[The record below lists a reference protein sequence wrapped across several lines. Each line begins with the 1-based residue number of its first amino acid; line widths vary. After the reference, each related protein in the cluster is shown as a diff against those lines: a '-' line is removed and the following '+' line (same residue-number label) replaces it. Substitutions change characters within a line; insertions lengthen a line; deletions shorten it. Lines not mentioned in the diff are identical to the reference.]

1 TLFWNRGT
9 SLRQVFAQSR
19 ESSSS
24 LRHTKRKRRALS
36 SSSHLLDSRHHELE
50 TRSLN
55 DDSGIEPV
63 VSTASSD
70 PVVPNRGKI
79 ADDLVSNAP
88 AFPPERRARAQR
100 ENIPLPTYDIAY
112 TSFPARKHTP
122 SQAEELD
129 GWCEALVDLVTERFI
144 HATFLA
150 RPSVV
155 LPRNKTPA
163 YRIAPAE
170 GKGLGMFAARDL
182 QTGDL
187 ILAER
192 PLIMAPVRL
201 PPSPEDFPDGMPI
214 SVTKRELSQA
224 QFNSLERYL
233 KTLLERMPPE
243 RSSAYRALKNI
254 HEGDGRGPLVGRF
267 RTNGLAVSEKYAYRG
282 MPKFPGD
289 LFSVVMDEISRV
301 NHSCRPNAY
310 WHFDTD
316 LFAMFLRP
324 YAGLGTLYKERK
336 SVLASY
342 GFGCTCKSCLDPVAS
357 DARLLEI
364 DAFSRVQDPLA
375 GDPSTALKTTLGRIA
390 LMRTEGAEGLRYY
403 YILYVALE
411 MLFRLTGNHARAD
424 GARKEIVQISW
435 ALFNK
440 PRPN

>member
-1 TLFWNRGT
+1 
-9 SLRQVFAQSR
+9 
-19 ESSSS
+19 
-24 LRHTKRKRRALS
+24 
-36 SSSHLLDSRHHELE
+36 
-50 TRSLN
+50 
-55 DDSGIEPV
+55 
-63 VSTASSD
+63 
-70 PVVPNRGKI
+70 
-79 ADDLVSNAP
+79 
-88 AFPPERRARAQR
+88 
-100 ENIPLPTYDIAY
+100 
-112 TSFPARKHTP
+112 
-122 SQAEELD
+122 AEELD
-129 GWCEALVDLVTERFI
+129 GWCEALVDSATERSI
-144 HATFLA
+144 HATLSA
-150 RPSVV
+150 RPSIV
-155 LPRNKTPA
+155 LPRNETPA
-163 YRIAPAE
+163 YRVAPAE

-201 PPSPEDFPDGMPI
+201 PPSLEDFPDGMPP

-224 QFNSLERYL
+224 QFKSLERYL

-254 HEGDGRGPLVGRF
+254 HEGDGSGPLVGRF

-282 MPKFPGD
+282 MPNFPGD

-301 NHSCRPNAY
+301 NHSCRPNAHC
-310 WHFDTD
+310 HFDTD

-324 YAGLGTLYKERK
+324 VRPIKAGEEMYISYAGLGTLYEERK

-342 GFGCTCKSCLDPVAS
+342 GFECTCKSCLDPVAS

-375 GDPSTALKTTLGRIA
+375 GAPSTALKTTLGRIA
-390 LMRTEGAEGLRYY
+390 LMRKEGVEGLRYY
-403 YILYVALE
+403 YILYAALE

-424 GARKEIVQISW
+424 GVRKEIVQISW